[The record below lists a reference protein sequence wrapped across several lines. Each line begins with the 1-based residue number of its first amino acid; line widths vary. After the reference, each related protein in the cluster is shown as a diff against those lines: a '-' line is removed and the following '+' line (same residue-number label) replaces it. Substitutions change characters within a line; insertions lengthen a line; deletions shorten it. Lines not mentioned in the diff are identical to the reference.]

1 MKIIITETQSKA
13 LLKRLRRIQE
23 VRDTIE
29 YQMEVQDPCNFDD
42 GDEYAD
48 FCIGEGIRFFYGD
61 EDYEREDD
69 IFADEDENEDSGR
82 EEITQLMNGEYY
94 DELVSLWDDYNGDCD
109 DDYAFAS
116 CILYD
121 DCR

>member
-1 MKIIITETQSKA
+1 MKILITETQNKT

-29 YQMEVQDPCNFDD
+29 FQMEVQDPCNFDD
-42 GDEYAD
+42 GNEYAE
-48 FCIGEGIRFFYGD
+48 FCIEEGLRFFYGD

-82 EEITQLMNGEYY
+82 EEITQLMNDEYY
-94 DELVSLWDDYNGDCD
+94 EEFVNQWDEWIDDCYD
-109 DDYAFAS
+109 DDE
-116 CILYD
+116 D
-121 DCR
+121 DF

>member
-1 MKIIITETQSKA
+1 MKIIITETQSKT

-29 YQMEVQDPCNFDD
+29 YQMEVQDPCNFED
-42 GDEYAD
+42 GNEFAE
-48 FCIGEGIRFFYGD
+48 FCIEEGLRFFYGD

-82 EEITQLMNGEYY
+82 EEITQLMNDEYY
-94 DELVSLWDDYNGDCD
+94 EEFVNQWDEWIDECD
-109 DDYAFAS
+109 DDF
-116 CILYD
+116 
-121 DCR
+121 

>member
-1 MKIIITETQSKA
+1 MKIIITETQSKT

-29 YQMEVQDPCNFDD
+29 YQMEVQDPCNFED
-42 GDEYAD
+42 GNEFAE
-48 FCIGEGIRFFYGD
+48 FCIEEGLRFFYGD

-82 EEITQLMNGEYY
+82 EEITQLMNDEYY
-94 DELVSLWDDYNGDCD
+94 EEFVNQWDEWIDECD
-109 DDYAFAS
+109 D
-116 CILYD
+116 
-121 DCR
+121 

>member
-29 YQMEVQDPCNFDD
+29 YQMEVQDPCNFED
-42 GDEYAD
+42 GDEYAE
-48 FCIGEGIRFFYGD
+48 FCIEEGLRFFYGD

-82 EEITQLMNGEYY
+82 TEITQLMNDEYY
-94 DELVSLWDDYNGDCD
+94 EEFVNQWDEWSDDCD
-109 DDYAFAS
+109 DE
-116 CILYD
+116 D
-121 DCR
+121 DDI

>member
-1 MKIIITETQSKA
+1 MKILITETQNKT

-29 YQMEVQDPCNFDD
+29 FQMEVQDPCNFDD
-42 GDEYAD
+42 GNEYAE
-48 FCIGEGIRFFYGD
+48 FCIEEGLRFFYGD

-82 EEITQLMNGEYY
+82 EEITQLMNDEYY
-94 DELVSLWDDYNGDCD
+94 EEFVNQWDEWIDECD
-109 DDYAFAS
+109 D
-116 CILYD
+116 
-121 DCR
+121 